1 MSPLKLN
8 SLNVHQ
14 LIDGCLKKDRWSCE
28 QLFHTYAGKMM
39 SICRRYASSQE
50 EADDILQEGFI
61 NVFTNL
67 SSYNFSGSFEGWM
80 RRVFINSALKFISK
94 RKFTEDINH
103 HENSCD
109 QEFEPDILSRLSEE
123 EIIKCIS
130 ELPEGYRL
138 VFNLYII
145 EGYSHKEISKILHME
160 ESTSRSQL
168 VKAKRSLQK
177 RILELQKIAV

>member
-1 MSPLKLN
+1 MSPLKVNTLN
-8 SLNVHQ
+8 IHQ
-14 LIDGCLKKDRWSCE
+14 LIDGCLKNDRWSCE

-67 SSYNFSGSFEGWM
+67 SSYNYSGSFEGWI
-80 RRVFINSALKFISK
+80 RRVVINSALKFISK
-94 RKFTEDINH
+94 RKYTEDLDYNESGCEH
-103 HENSCD
+103 D
-109 QEFEPDILSRLSEE
+109 FEPDILSRMSEE

-138 VFNLYII
+138 VFNLYVI
-145 EGYSHKEISKILHME
+145 EGYAHKEISDILHIE

-168 VKAKRSLQK
+168 VKAKRALQK